1 MRLVGGRGT
10 AAAHPD
16 WTWPS
21 QRGALA
27 MSAVEFRQVWA
38 SYRGKPAVRDFSLD
52 VEAGERVV
60 LLGPSGCGKT
70 TVLRLAAGFR
80 VPERGAVLLDG
91 AVAAEAGRLDLEPEQ
106 RGLGMVFQDLA
117 LWPHLTVRGNLEF
130 GLKAQGVAR
139 AERERRIRE
148 TLRLVR
154 LESRPDARP
163 GELSG
168 GEQQRVAL
176 ARALVTQPRLLLM
189 DEPLSSLD
197 FELALELRREILA
210 LQEALGFTLLYVTH
224 NLDEAFAIAQ
234 RIVVMRAGAIVR
246 QGSVEEIRAH
256 FDQVRRGLLAS
267 GTDGTAES
275 AGVKG

>member
-1 MRLVGGRGT
+1 
-10 AAAHPD
+10 
-16 WTWPS
+16 
-21 QRGALA
+21 

-38 SYRGKPAVRDFSLD
+38 SYRGKPVVRDFSLD
-52 VEAGERVV
+52 VETGERVV

-70 TVLRLAAGFR
+70 TVLRLVAGFLA
-80 VPERGAVLLDG
+80 PEQGAVLLNG
-91 AVAAEAGRLDLEPEQ
+91 AVVSEDGRLDREPEQ

-130 GLKAQGVAR
+130 GLKAR
-139 AERERRIRE
+139 AVSKVERERRIRE
-148 TLRLVR
+148 TLQLVR
-154 LESRPDARP
+154 LESRADARS

-197 FELALELRREILA
+197 FELALELRRKILA
-210 LQEALGFTLLYVTH
+210 LQAALGFTLLYVTH

-246 QGSVEEIRAH
+246 MGPVEEIRAY
-256 FDQVRRGLLAS
+256 FAARLPTGETAAGLARPP
-267 GTDGTAES
+267 
-275 AGVKG
+275 